1 MKITL
6 RSANLIDLVTSQG
19 RVRFLATHTQSH
31 LGDPGILKNKETLD
45 FPFFFLIVTRSSL
58 KCCLPPKEFKNFRVL
73 SVSQNKSRATKR
85 LPTLLHC
92 AIQYRY
98 K

>member
-19 RVRFLATHTQSH
+19 RVRLLLIHKPSWRSRNFEKQRNSQ
-31 LGDPGILKNKETLD
+31 
-45 FPFFFLIVTRSSL
+45 FSVFFFLIITRSSL
-58 KCCLPPKEFKNFRVL
+58 KSCLPPKEFKNFRVL

>member
-6 RSANLIDLVTSQG
+6 RSANLIDLITSQG
-19 RVRFLATHTQSH
+19 RLRFLATHTQSH

-45 FPFFFLIVTRSSL
+45 FPFYFLIITRSSL
-58 KCCLPPKEFKNFRVL
+58 KCCLPPKELKNFRAL
-73 SVSQNKSRATKR
+73 SMNQNESRATKR

-92 AIQYRY
+92 ARQHRF
-98 K
+98 

>member
-6 RSANLIDLVTSQG
+6 RSANLIDLITSQR

-45 FPFFFLIVTRSSL
+45 FPFFFLDNHSKFT
-58 KCCLPPKEFKNFRVL
+58 EVL
-73 SVSQNKSRATKR
+73 FT
-85 LPTLLHC
+85 T
-92 AIQYRY
+92 
-98 K
+98 